1 MPANLASVTAG
12 LSRSDNYTD
21 LLVPGEMGG
30 AGAGGGVTWLHVP
43 PAGTWRVRLGSNTH
57 PPHPHP
63 LTSTGI
69 PSVTKAWGLWA
80 LLGAVTLLLLISLA
94 VHLFQWTSGWSRNHP
109 GQGR

>member
-1 MPANLASVTAG
+1 MAQGRMPANLASVTAG

-57 PPHPHP
+57 PPPPPSSHIYRNP
-63 LTSTGI
+63 LRDQGLGTMGPLRGCDAVASHLTGCALI
-69 PSVTKAWGLWA
+69 PMD
-80 LLGAVTLLLLISLA
+80 
-94 VHLFQWTSGWSRNHP
+94 
-109 GQGR
+109 